1 MSIDIV
7 VARYQEDVTWTK
19 QFPRVLIYNK
29 GEPLE
34 DTYHE
39 IRLLNVGKEGHTYYT
54 HICENYDN
62 LADHT
67 IFLQGNPFDH
77 FPTVIEHIQHFA
89 EEPNHIQ
96 FEYMCNRA
104 FCCNLSGCKFHQN
117 LPLADVYEY
126 LFEKRKEKMAFTFYR
141 GAQFIISKERIR
153 KRPKSFYEKIVNL
166 LNKEVDPVEGY
177 VMERFHQFV
186 FK

>member
-7 VARYQEDVTWTK
+7 VARYNEDVTWTK
-19 QFPRVLIYNK
+19 QFPNVFLYNK

-34 DTYHE
+34 NT
-39 IRLLNVGKEGHTYYT
+39 IPLPNVGKEGHTYYT
-54 HICENYDN
+54 HICENYDT

-77 FPTVIEHIQHFA
+77 FPHVVEHIQHFM
-89 EEPNHIQ
+89 ENHPYHVQ
-96 FEYMCNRA
+96 FEYICNRVY
-104 FCCNLSGCKFHQN
+104 CCNLSGCNFHQN
-117 LPLADVYEY
+117 LPLRDVYEH
-126 LFEKRKEKMAFTFYR
+126 LFEERKEEMAFTFYR
-141 GAQFIISKERIR
+141 GAQFIISKEQIR
-153 KRPKSFYEKIVNL
+153 KRPKSFYQKIVNL
-166 LNKEVDPVEGY
+166 LNKEINPVEGY